1 MAVKKKPGKWI
12 TLFCC
17 EEKVCIAGIFS
28 REMLKMA
35 RVEV

>member
-1 MAVKKKPGKWI
+1 MDKSFFVVSRA
-12 TLFCC
+12 

-35 RVEV
+35 RVEI